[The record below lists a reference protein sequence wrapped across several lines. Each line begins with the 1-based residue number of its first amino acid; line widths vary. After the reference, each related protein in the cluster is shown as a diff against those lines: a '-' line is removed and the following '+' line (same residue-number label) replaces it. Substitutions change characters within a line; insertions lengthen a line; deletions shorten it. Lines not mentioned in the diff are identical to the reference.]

1 VKSYCPTQLA
11 RNELFSSPGC
21 QSKGLNQ
28 HATPHGN
35 LSPANHGSQTVRAFI
50 PLPPARPPLVIDG
63 ELFEEHVAATLQS
76 YAYSSLRSPF
86 PV

>member
-1 VKSYCPTQLA
+1 VKSSCPTQLA
-11 RNELFSSPGC
+11 RNELFTNPGC
-21 QSKGLNQ
+21 QSKGLDQ

-35 LSPANHGSQTVRAFI
+35 LSPANHGSQTFRAFI
-50 PLPPARPPLVIDG
+50 PHPPAQPPHVIDS

-76 YAYSSLRSPF
+76 YASPSPRSPF